1 MTIFILLI
9 NFIIIINF
17 SLYINFGI
25 KILSILHL
33 SLDIWHA

>member
-9 NFIIIINF
+9 NSIIIINF

-25 KILSILHL
+25 KILSILNL
-33 SLDIWHA
+33 SLDIWYA

>member
-25 KILSILHL
+25 KILSISNL
-33 SLDIWHA
+33 SLNIWHA

>member
-9 NFIIIINF
+9 NFIIINF

-25 KILSILHL
+25 KIFSISHL

>member
-17 SLYINFGI
+17 SLYINCDI
-25 KILSILHL
+25 KILSISNL
-33 SLDIWHA
+33 SFYIWHA